1 MSANNSHGDRPFVGQ
16 LAEYMAWIVKERHRL
31 GFKFGEEERLLHE
44 LDELSIGYECTGRLP
59 ENLVRKF
66 VERKPNWHQG
76 TQEHHL
82 QTARILAL
90 YLIRHDVPAFVPDKS
105 MITNLHGDYKPYIFS
120 HEETAGIF
128 GEADKA
134 KPSISNSNVFYPT
147 IFRLQYGCGLRISET
162 LGLQMRDVDMMEKVI
177 HVKDAKNHKDRDVP
191 FSDSVGAYLEWYAGK
206 VHPIYQDN
214 EYFFQSHWGDG
225 KYSISTVSNYFR
237 EVLRRCG
244 IRHGGRKNGGPHLHC
259 LRHTFCCHSLEN
271 MLRGGT
277 SHQAAIPLLMTYL
290 GHSSPSATGYYL
302 KLTAEAFPD
311 LREKINELYGNMLPD
326 MEVRL
331 NYEDD

>member
-1 MSANNSHGDRPFVGQ
+1 MSANNSHGDRPFIGQ
-16 LAEYMAWIVKERHRL
+16 LAEYMEGIVKERHRL

-59 ENLVRKF
+59 EDLVRKF

-82 QTARILAL
+82 QAARILAL

-105 MITNLHGDYKPYIFS
+105 MITNLHEDYKPYIFS
-120 HEETAGIF
+120 HEEIAGIF
-128 GEADKA
+128 QEADKA
-134 KPSISNSNVFYPT
+134 KPSILNSNVFYPT

-162 LGLQMRDVDMMEKVI
+162 LGLQMRDVDMIEKVI

-191 FSDSVGAYLEWYAGK
+191 FSGSVGAYLEWYSGK

-214 EYFFQSHWGDG
+214 EYFFQSHWGGG
-225 KYSISTVSNYFR
+225 KYSISTVSSYFR

-244 IRHGGRKNGGPHLHC
+244 IL
-259 LRHTFCCHSLEN
+259 
-271 MLRGGT
+271 
-277 SHQAAIPLLMTYL
+277 
-290 GHSSPSATGYYL
+290 
-302 KLTAEAFPD
+302 
-311 LREKINELYGNMLPD
+311 
-326 MEVRL
+326 
-331 NYEDD
+331 